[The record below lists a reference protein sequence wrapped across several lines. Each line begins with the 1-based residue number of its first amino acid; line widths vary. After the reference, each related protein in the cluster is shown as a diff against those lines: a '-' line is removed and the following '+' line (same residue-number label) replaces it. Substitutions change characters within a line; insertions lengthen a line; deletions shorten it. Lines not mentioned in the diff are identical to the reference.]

1 MRKTIL
7 VLMTLMPVALNAQTY
22 DFTTYCLHPTRRSLR
37 NLSISA

>member
-22 DFTTYCLHPTRRSLR
+22 DFDMTKQQPVYSD
-37 NLSISA
+37 